1 VLLRK
6 VTASAKG
13 QFSIPADM
21 MRAIGAGKGPIELVL
36 VQDGNRI
43 VLVPAEAA
51 AQAIVDDLEGWEAL
65 AATAFDELWDNEAD
79 EVWNDA

>member
-13 QFSIPADM
+13 QFTLPVDM
-21 MRAIGAGKGPIELVL
+21 LRAIGAGKGPTELVL
-36 VQDGNRI
+36 VQEGDRI
-43 VLVPAEAA
+43 VLVPAQRAA
-51 AQAIVDDLEGWEAL
+51 HAILDDLEGWEGL
-65 AATAFDELWDNEAD
+65 AEKAFADVWDNAAD

>member
-1 VLLRK
+1 MLLRK

-21 MRAIGAGKGPIELVL
+21 MLALGAGKGPLELVL

-43 VLVPAEAA
+43 IVTPADDVAH
-51 AQAIVDDLEGWEAL
+51 AIVDDLQGLSAL
-65 AATAFDELWDNEAD
+65 AEPVFQRLWDNEFD